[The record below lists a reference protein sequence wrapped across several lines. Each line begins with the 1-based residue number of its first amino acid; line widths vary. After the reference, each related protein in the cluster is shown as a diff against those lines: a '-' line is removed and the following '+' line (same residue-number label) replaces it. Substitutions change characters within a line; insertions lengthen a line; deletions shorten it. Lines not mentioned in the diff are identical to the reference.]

1 MDEKNPPAI
10 RLESGGESLP
20 AVLHGRQ
27 GYAHLYWVSIKES
40 IPKTTDFRCKIYGL
54 FMETAVKEKPP
65 VIRQEPR
72 GLYREL
78 MKTGLHLK
86 STNMSI
92 LFQEC

>member
-1 MDEKNPPAI
+1 MDKENPPAI

-40 IPKTTDFRCKIYGL
+40 IPKTTDFTRKIYGL
-54 FMETAVKEKPP
+54 FMKPDIKEKPL

-72 GLYREL
+72 GLHREL

-86 STNMSI
+86 PTNMSI
-92 LFQEC
+92 LFHEC